1 MSSAPELTP
10 LRRPSVVDE
19 LADALRARIL
29 TGDLAPGSAMRETD
43 LSAAYDVSR
52 HTFRA
57 ALRALAAEG
66 LVQIVPNRGGTVAK
80 LDRTDVGPLFE
91 LRTALEL
98 EACRLTLERNG
109 GKLPRSVHQALDA
122 LTNTCKE
129 PHADWRDVAEAH
141 ARFHE
146 AIVNESQSPRI
157 VEAYK
162 RLATELNLF
171 LVQLRP
177 VWPLKRMIDH
187 HRKLVR
193 NLEATGDLEHLR
205 RHLAE
210 GLEAI

>member
-1 MSSAPELTP
+1 MSSAPEVTP

-19 LADALRARIL
+19 LVDALRARIL
-29 TGDLAPGSAMRETD
+29 TGDLAPGSALRETD

-52 HTFRA
+52 HTFRT
-57 ALRALAAEG
+57 ALRTLAAEG

-80 LDRTDVGPLFE
+80 LERTDLGPLFE

-109 GKLPRSVHQALDA
+109 GKLPRSVHLALNA
-122 LTNTCKE
+122 LTNTCKA

-146 AIVNESQSPRI
+146 AIVTESQSPRI
-157 VEAYK
+157 IEAYK

-193 NLEATGDLEHLR
+193 NLEATGDLDHLR

-210 GLEAI
+210 GLEAV